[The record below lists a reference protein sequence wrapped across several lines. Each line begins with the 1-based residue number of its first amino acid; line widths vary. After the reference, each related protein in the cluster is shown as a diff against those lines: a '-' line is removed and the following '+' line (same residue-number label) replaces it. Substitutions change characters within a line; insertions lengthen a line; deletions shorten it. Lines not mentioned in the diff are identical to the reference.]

1 MNRRYFFDAVVAAM
15 LVAMFAAGTV
25 PQIPKQSVESPASGA
40 WYATKWG
47 QSYRP
52 SNGYVPDQKTAIQ
65 VAKAILI
72 SVYGEA
78 EVKNEEPFAASLK
91 GNIWTV
97 KGAVRP
103 NPSGNGEVKLSRI
116 DGAVLFLTHSQ

>member
-1 MNRRYFFDAVVAAM
+1 MNRRCFFDAVVATI

-25 PQIPKQSVESPASGA
+25 SQIPKKSAENPESGK

-72 SVYGEA
+72 SVYGEVT
-78 EVKNEEPFAASLK
+78 VKNEETFTASLA

-103 NPSGNGEVKLSRI
+103 YPSGNAEVKLSKT

>member
-1 MNRRYFFDAVVAAM
+1 MNRRCFFYAVIATI
-15 LVAMFAAGTV
+15 LVTMFAAGEKSTEN
-25 PQIPKQSVESPASGA
+25 PESGK

-47 QSYRP
+47 KSFRP

-72 SVYGEA
+72 SVYGEVT
-78 EVKNEEPFAASLK
+78 VKNEEPFTASLE
-91 GNIWTV
+91 GTIWTV

-103 NPSGNGEVKLSRI
+103 YPSGNAEIKLSKN